1 MSSEEKNFV
10 RQQAKRHR
18 DQLEIDANW
27 SDNAA
32 DIFFEFIPIKEG
44 AVVASYYP
52 LGKEIDPSSIVEKL
66 WKRDVTVCLPV
77 TPKDGEGRCLR
88 FAKWSPQSG
97 LVPSQFGI
105 LEPAEKEWVEPDIV
119 IVPLLAFDQRG
130 YRIGYGKG
138 HYDETL
144 AGLRAKKD
152 ILAVGLAYAEQ
163 AVLLALPI
171 EPHDQKLDLV
181 VTPQRIFDFRR

>member
-18 DQLEIDANW
+18 DQLEIDVSW
-27 SDNAA
+27 SDSAA
-32 DIFFEFIPIKEG
+32 EIFFQYIQIKE
-44 AVVASYYP
+44 AAMVASYYP
-52 LGKEIDPSSIVEKL
+52 LGKEIDPSPIVQEL
-66 WKRDVTVCLPV
+66 WKRSITLCLPV
-77 TPKDGEGRCLR
+77 IPKMGEERALK
-88 FAKWSPQSG
+88 FAKWMPQSG
-97 LVPSQFGI
+97 LIPSEFGV
-105 LEPAEKEWVEPDIV
+105 LEPAEKEWVEPDIL

-152 ILAVGLAYAEQ
+152 ILAVGLAYAQQ
-163 AVLLALPI
+163 AVLLALPT